1 MRLGRIEFNI
11 GYVVDLD
18 NEDMVAAAKEA
29 IYEDVQNAANEG
41 VRCNIIHN
49 SKLNK
54 MTEGD
59 IPSFLLDD
67 DLNDEDQY

>member
-1 MRLGRIEFNI
+1 MRLGRVEFNI

-18 NEDMVAAAKEA
+18 NAVMVSEAKLA
-29 IYEDVQNAANEG
+29 IYEDVQNAVNEG

-67 DLNDEDQY
+67 DLNDED